1 MEEYEIAMEGYGL
14 EITDILK
21 EYSTGV
27 DREIDRALDTVDPEN
42 LHVASKHLI
51 KAGGKKIR
59 PALVLLTAEA
69 VGGTM
74 EEAYKTGAAVEL
86 IHTFS
91 LIHDDIM
98 DEDEMRRGMPSV
110 HTIWGE
116 PMAILAGDILF
127 SLAFELVA
135 QTHSENIPSER
146 VIQALNTV
154 VDACIKICEGQACD
168 MSFEGKFDVKESEY
182 MNMIYKKTAA
192 LIAAATKAGAL
203 LGGGTPQQVEALSEY
218 GRLIGMA
225 FQIQDD
231 YLDVVSD
238 EDQLG
243 KPVGSDIVEGKMTLM
258 VVHTLEAASN
268 EDKEELISILNSGDE
283 TNILKAI
290 KIFNKYGSIDYARN
304 IALKNVKT
312 AKKLL
317 DVLNDSPAKE
327 TLYEL
332 ADFMLQRKH

>member
-1 MEEYEIAMEGYGL
+1 MEVAH
-14 EITDILK
+14 ILRK
-21 EYSTGV
+21 YSAGV
-27 DREIDRALDTVDPEN
+27 DGEIEKALDTVDPEI
-42 LHVASKHLI
+42 LYDASKHLI

-59 PALVLLTAEA
+59 PSLVCLSAEA
-69 VGGTM
+69 VGGRM
-74 EEAYKTGAAVEL
+74 EGAIKTAAAMEL

-98 DEDEMRRGMPSV
+98 DQDEMRRGRPSV
-110 HTIWGE
+110 HTLWGE

-135 QTHSENIPSER
+135 QTHEEDVPSDR
-146 VIQALNTV
+146 VIKALKTV

-168 MSFEGKFDVKESEY
+168 MGFENKFDVNESEY
-182 MNMIYKKTAA
+182 LNMIYKKTAA
-192 LIAAATKAGAL
+192 LIAAATKSGAI
-203 LGGGTPQQVEALSEY
+203 LGGGNDQQVEALAEY

-238 EDQLG
+238 AQQLG

-258 VVHTLEAASN
+258 VVHTLSQASA
-268 EDKEELISILNSGDE
+268 EDKEALIAILNNTSNNSNNDQKIE
-283 TNILKAI
+283 KAI
-290 KIFNKYGSIDYARN
+290 KIFDKYGSIDYARD
-304 IALKNVKT
+304 IALESVDK

-317 DVLNDSPAKE
+317 DVLDESPAKE
-327 TLYEL
+327 ALCLL
-332 ADFMLQRKH
+332 ADFMLQRRY

>member
-1 MEEYEIAMEGYGL
+1 MEVV
-14 EITDILK
+14 DILK
-21 EYSTGV
+21 KYSAGV
-27 DREIDRALDTVDPEN
+27 DTEIEKALNTIDPES
-42 LHVASKHLI
+42 LHDASKHLI

-59 PALVLLTAEA
+59 PSLVLLTAEA
-69 VGGTM
+69 VGGQI
-74 EEAYKTGAAVEL
+74 EGAYKTAAAVEL

-98 DEDEMRRGMPSV
+98 DEDDMRRGMPAV
-110 HTIWGE
+110 HTKWGE
-116 PMAILAGDILF
+116 PMAILAGDVLF

-135 QTHSENIPSER
+135 QTHSQDIPSKR

-168 MSFEGKFDVKESEY
+168 MSFEGKYDVKESEY
-182 MNMIYKKTAA
+182 LNMIYKKTSA
-192 LIAAATKAGAL
+192 LIAAATKAGAI
-203 LGGGTPQQVEALSEY
+203 LGGGTPEQVEALSEY

-238 EDQLG
+238 EEALG

-258 VVHTLEAASN
+258 VVHTLIAAN
-268 EDKEELISILNSGDE
+268 PEDKKELISILENQNQNE
-283 TNILKAI
+283 ENVQRAI
-290 KIFNKYGSIDYARN
+290 DIFDKYGSINYARD
-304 IALKNVKT
+304 IAQSDVET

-317 DVLNDSPAKE
+317 DVVEASQAKDA
-327 TLYEL
+327 LYQL
-332 ADFMLQRKH
+332 ADFMLQRKN